1 MIRLLKHIFLGLLIA
16 LILPGCSS
24 KNKMAKSEGTQSQF
38 AFIEFFQTSEGK
50 VLQGKVPSGRRI
62 DSPTYSFNKDTRDLQ
77 VFRSND
83 FAVDSLV
90 AVLGTG
96 KILKGAAGSGVS
108 SLLIGVNKLP
118 FSYSDFEILKIDS
131 KSASVRYKSENITL
145 QIGQEWTQL
154 KTQTDTIKL
163 EEVSVVE
170 ILSTTRIQFHGF
182 LPDSLITR
190 K

>member
-1 MIRLLKHIFLGLLIA
+1 MIRSLKLLFFGLLIT

-24 KNKMAKSEGTQSQF
+24 KNKMVKSAKNQNQF

-50 VLQGKVPSGRRI
+50 VLQGKVPPGRRI
-62 DSPTYSFNKDTRDLQ
+62 DSPTYSFNKETRELQ

-96 KILKGAAGSGVS
+96 KILKGAAGGGVS

-118 FSYSDFEILKIDS
+118 FSYSDLEILKIDS
-131 KSASVRYKSENITL
+131 KSISVRFKNENITL
-145 QIGQEWTQL
+145 QIGQEWTQP
-154 KTQTDTIKL
+154 KTETDTVKL
-163 EEVSVVE
+163 QEVSVVE

-182 LPDSLITR
+182 LPDSLLKR
-190 K
+190 R